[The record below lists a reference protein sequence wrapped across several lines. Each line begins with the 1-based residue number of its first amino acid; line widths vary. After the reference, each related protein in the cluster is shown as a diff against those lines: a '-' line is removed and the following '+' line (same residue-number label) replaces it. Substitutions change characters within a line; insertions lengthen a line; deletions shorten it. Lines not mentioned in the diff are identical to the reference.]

1 MPQEQPLRRTLSR
14 KRSMRLGDGRDDRGW
29 TLLHIGARKGDL
41 KEYGSQ
47 CKLAGIFI
55 GTHSLSSGSGNRGEN
70 KIIR

>member
-41 KEYGSQ
+41 KEVCMLQALTLVHYQFSVYQ
-47 CKLAGIFI
+47 HYCFFPPPFQF
-55 GTHSLSSGSGNRGEN
+55 
-70 KIIR
+70 

>member
-41 KEYGSQ
+41 KEVLYFS
-47 CKLAGIFI
+47 F
-55 GTHSLSSGSGNRGEN
+55 
-70 KIIR
+70 